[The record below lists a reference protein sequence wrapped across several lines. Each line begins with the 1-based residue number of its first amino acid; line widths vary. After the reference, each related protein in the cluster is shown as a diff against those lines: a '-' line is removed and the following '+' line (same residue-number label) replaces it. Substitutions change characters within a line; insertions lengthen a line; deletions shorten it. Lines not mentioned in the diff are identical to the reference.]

1 MFTRVLRALLGIL
14 VIGLI
19 FTACGELDTVFSPG
33 GTTYY
38 RVNAAVNK
46 STLYEYSII
55 KKGDKIYPYFV
66 NSVHNDPD
74 ILGLTV
80 FLETPSGKIIG
91 PKVQYIRKAEENQ
104 IEDIYTPDPLP
115 ETGLPEPAGPVTEP
129 GEPDITEPLPEETS
143 LTEPEPAGVLP
154 GESQPETVLPEPVVP
169 EPAQPVL
176 IPPSPPPVEPA
187 APDPAQQP
195 EPVPPIPA
203 LPEPVQEGVSEPAVP
218 PEDLPEYPAEDL
230 QPEFPLEETPEEPSG
245 DEEITED
252 PVPEEKT
259 PEKPVPA
266 EKPAGEI
273 REIPLFENLVYP
285 VVNLDWQLPA
295 FPLPEILE
303 IGQYVMVFQVIGVQN
318 ALYEIDLP
326 FYFLGDAAFAL
337 DDIRNYLPSVSPGN
351 YLISAGE
358 YILLEALIDSDP
370 RLNPYLVWYINKKRI
385 GEGYLADGANYLFWE
400 APEKTGFQS
409 ISVEVFPFL
418 PDAQIKGIVKELS
431 LPVSKKNANRG
442 AFSQSAAQYAL
453 WYRFE
458 GNLINA
464 QSPADS
470 LKFLVPQEN
479 RAPQWLPWAGIYGL
493 SIGREDV
500 YHLPGSPFLL
510 AEGEQGKGRLIFRVK
525 LMAEGTIFKAVF
537 KESRTSSDALD
548 LNLSYRR
555 NALNLVITEKF
566 RTQNSAEEAKTYTE
580 TIGLHAGLTE
590 DFIVFFIDFEI
601 RKNRFIFQLG
611 LENMGMMSGE
621 KIIPLAGSL
630 SGLGVF
636 QFGESL
642 PPTSR
647 RNERTALPYNANAR
661 QPVFILDELGVLYT
675 RKPAVDEEETPAAE
689 DPDLT
694 AGMENPE
701 TI

>member
-1 MFTRVLRALLGIL
+1 MFTRTLKALLGVLI
-14 VIGLI
+14 ISLI

-104 IEDIYTPDPLP
+104 TESIYTPEPLP
-115 ETGLPEPAGPVTEP
+115 ETGLPEPASPVTEP

-143 LTEPEPAGVLP
+143 LTEPETAGILP
-154 GESQPETVLPEPVVP
+154 EESQPETVSPEPVFP
-169 EPAQPVL
+169 EPAQPGLV
-176 IPPSPPPVEPA
+176 PPSPLPAEPA
-187 APDPAQQP
+187 APEPVQQP
-195 EPVPPIPA
+195 EQVPPMPDQPEPA
-203 LPEPVQEGVSEPAVP
+203 LPEPVQEEISEPAVP
-218 PEDLPEYPAEDL
+218 PEDLPEVPVEGL
-230 QPEFPLEETPEEPSG
+230 LPEFPLEETPEEPSG
-245 DEEITED
+245 DEELTEE
-252 PVPEEKT
+252 PVPEEKP

-266 EKPAGEI
+266 VEI

-326 FYFLGDAAFAL
+326 FYFLGDAVFAL
-337 DDIRNYLPSVSPGN
+337 DDIRSHLPSVSPGN

-370 RLNPYLVWYINKKRI
+370 RLNPYLVWYSNKKRI
-385 GEGYLADGANYLFWE
+385 GEGYLTDGANYLFWE

-418 PDAQIKGIVKELS
+418 PDAQIKGMIKELS

-458 GNLINA
+458 GNLSNA

-493 SIGREDV
+493 SIGPEDV
-500 YHLPGSPFLL
+500 YHLPGSPFRLNG
-510 AEGEQGKGRLIFRVK
+510 EEQGKGRLIFRVK
-525 LMAEGTIFKAVF
+525 LLAEGTIFKAVF
-537 KESRTSSDALD
+537 RESRTSSDALD

-555 NALNLVITEKF
+555 NALTLVITEKF
-566 RTQNSAEEAKTYTE
+566 RTQNSTEEAKTYTE

-590 DFIVFFIDFEI
+590 DFIVFFIDFDI
-601 RKNRFIFQLG
+601 RKNRFIFQMG
-611 LENMGMMSGE
+611 LENTGMASGE
-621 KIIPLAGSL
+621 KVIPLTSSL

-642 PPTSR
+642 PLTSR
-647 RNERTALPYNANAR
+647 RNERSALYGANAR
-661 QPVFILDELGVLYT
+661 RPVFILDELGVLYT

-689 DPDLT
+689 DLDLT
-694 AGMENPE
+694 AETENPE
-701 TI
+701 TA